1 MSKKIENWKAN
12 ANVVWLVAAVVG
24 LFTLNALRVALRP
37 NVWTDNYS
45 RGKSRAA
52 ADILHLHNTIAGLEP
67 KLESMPHRY
76 ALFRMSKAL
85 ENACILEDAL
95 LERLRV
101 LDEVHREGRRFTHGV
116 QLNDIPEIVAGIRAQ
131 LAQTVEYIKR
141 GCFGNG
147 PAISSDGWFD
157 YNLIS
162 RYSDADRAKLVV
174 APVTL
179 VDRSDD
185 SQKPGGDNANRVAP
199 VGPPEAKFDER
210 RVSGD
215 DGVLGAGESPPK
227 GKLYLLQGGR
237 A

>member
-1 MSKKIENWKAN
+1 MSKKSENWKAN

-45 RGKSRAA
+45 RGKSRAS
-52 ADILHLHNTIAGLEP
+52 ADLLHLHNTIAGLEP
-67 KLESMPHRY
+67 RLESMPHRY

-85 ENACILEDAL
+85 ENACIFKDAL
-95 LERLRV
+95 LERLRA
-101 LDEVHREGRRFTHGV
+101 LDELHRAGRRFTQGV
-116 QLNDIPEIVAGIRAQ
+116 QLHDIPEIVAGIRAQ
-131 LAQTVEYIKR
+131 LAQTVEYIER

-157 YNLIS
+157 DDLIS
-162 RYSDADRAKLVV
+162 RYSAADRAKLVV

-179 VDRSDD
+179 VAHDD
-185 SQKPGGDNANRVAP
+185 TEKPGGGNADRVAP
-199 VGPPEAKFDER
+199 AGAPEPRFDER
-210 RVSGD
+210 RVAGD
-215 DGVLGAGESPPK
+215 DGVVGSEKSPSK

-237 A
+237 V